1 MDRFRLSLVVPVLVL
16 LHLYWAP
23 YTKVEESFNIQAT
36 HDILKHGIPTRHVE
50 QTLAANYDHVDFP
63 GSVPRT
69 FVGAVVLAGLS
80 TPWLAW
86 LSSTEQVQ
94 MLVRGIL
101 GLFNAY
107 ALLSFRRAVDT
118 AFGRVAGDWYILLQ
132 ASQFHVIYYASRTLP
147 NMFAFGLSTLALR
160 NLLLVKAM
168 AAKSRKSARRRRL
181 ALYLLTL
188 AGVVFRSELAILL
201 AAETAYLL
209 LQHRVSLRYEIIPA
223 GLAGLAIGLLATVS
237 VDSFFWQRFPLWPEL
252 AGFYYNTIQ
261 GHSSAWGVSPPSFYF
276 TNAIPRLLL
285 NPLSYLLCIPL
296 ALLNHRTRQTS
307 TAVLLPLLA
316 FVAAYSALPH
326 KEWRF
331 VLYVV
336 PPLTAVAAAGAA
348 WLWTRRAK
356 SLLHRLAALALVAS
370 VLASAAASLALL
382 HVSSLNYPGAH
393 ALARLHLLA
402 DTSDNTSPINV
413 YLGNLACQTG
423 VTRFL
428 QADGWVYDKTDDK
441 AQLLH
446 PAFWERFDYALVER
460 PEKAIGKWEVLE
472 TVYGYAGVGLTSKST
487 PPSEAASAK
496 HGDDD
501 GKGRPGRA
509 VKQLLG
515 WGAEVWEMVKN
526 VLMQRVTGGRWVE
539 VRTEPKIRILKR
551 AM

>member
-1 MDRFRLSLVVPVLVL
+1 MDRLSLVVPALVL
-16 LHLYWAP
+16 LHLCWAP
-23 YTKVEESFNIQAT
+23 YTKVEESFNLQAA
-36 HDILKHGIPTRHVE
+36 HDILTHGIPTRHVE

-69 FVGAVVLAGLS
+69 FVGALVLASLS

-86 LSSTEQVQ
+86 LRSTEQVQ

-160 NLLLVKAM
+160 NLLLVKSM

-181 ALYLLTL
+181 ALYLLTV

-209 LQHRVSLRYEIIPA
+209 LQYRVSLRREVIPA
-223 GLAGLAIGLLATVS
+223 GLAGLAVGLLATVS

-252 AGFYYNTIQ
+252 AGFYFNTIQ

-307 TAVLLPLLA
+307 TAVLLPLLV
-316 FVAAYSALPH
+316 FVAVYSALPH

-413 YLGNLACQTG
+413 HLGNLACQTG

-446 PAFWERFDYALVER
+446 PAFWARFDYALVER
-460 PEKAIGKWEVLE
+460 PEKAIGKWEVLD
-472 TVYGYAGVGLTSKST
+472 TVYGYSGVGLTSKST
-487 PPSEAASAK
+487 IPSEAASAK

-501 GKGRPGRA
+501 GEGRPGRA
-509 VKQLLG
+509 VKELLG
-515 WGAEVWEMVKN
+515 RGAEVWEMVKK
-526 VLMQRVTGGRWVE
+526 VLMHRVTGGRWVE

-551 AM
+551 AL